1 MAYSMIALNILKMQ
15 VTINLS
21 IAFNLLEAAAGALA
35 LMKKRLEAMLL
46 ITENLLD
53 IIEDINDDKE

>member
-1 MAYSMIALNILKMQ
+1 MIALNILKMQ

-53 IIEDINDDKE
+53 IIEDIDDDKE

>member
-1 MAYSMIALNILKMQ
+1 MIALNILKMQ

-35 LMKKRLEAMLL
+35 LMKKRLKAMLL

-53 IIEDINDDKE
+53 IIEDIDDDKE

>member
-1 MAYSMIALNILKMQ
+1 MIALNILKMQ

-46 ITENLLD
+46 IIENLLD
-53 IIEDINDDKE
+53 IIEDIDDDKE

>member
-1 MAYSMIALNILKMQ
+1 MQ

>member
-1 MAYSMIALNILKMQ
+1 MIALNILKMQ

-35 LMKKRLEAMLL
+35 LIKKGLEAMLL

>member
-1 MAYSMIALNILKMQ
+1 MIALNILKMQ

-35 LMKKRLEAMLL
+35 LMKKRLKAMLL

>member
-53 IIEDINDDKE
+53 IIEDINYDKE

>member
-35 LMKKRLEAMLL
+35 LIKKGLEAMLL

>member
-35 LMKKRLEAMLL
+35 LMKKRLKAMLL

>member
-1 MAYSMIALNILKMQ
+1 MIALNILKMQ